1 MSFKFS
7 GGVEVL
13 GFISPTE
20 PTDQYPVIDP
30 LYGIDGFRN
39 VDTLLDL
46 NAIPNLR
53 RRAGMV
59 VGINGGAQYYKLNPS
74 PWNGTI
80 TDWSIF
86 NTGGGGN
93 PYVTGFTYDNSNTFT
108 ILTSSPS
115 IFNATINEVTGLTIN
130 GNLLVTG
137 NTNLFGLSTYQGPVT
152 GLNTK
157 ELINYE
163 YLTSYVS
170 ANDIYS
176 TGGTVSQYPSPSSNV
191 VSVQID
197 GNSGFTPFNITG
209 LTDTFINDFSYSANT
224 FTISQ
229 NDGSNFDAII
239 DTINLESV
247 LSAATFDIGTTG
259 TISANIFSGGTYYGD
274 GSNLSGITTANVF
287 VYSGNANVS
296 TSELTFL
303 NTTGGTF
310 TVTNSAAL
318 FADNDINVTGGT
330 YNPTTGCVTFTTNS
344 GTTFDV
350 CGFLTGFTDTYVTGA
365 TFSANQ
371 VILSRNDGFDVL
383 KISGGTNVTLT
394 NPSTNEI
401 VIGVTIPPDT
411 NTFVTGFTY
420 NDNNTFTLT
429 RNDGV
434 DISTSINIV
443 TGLTVNGDIE
453 MGNSSTR
460 QIYSTGVSEISS
472 IEFTTSGTS
481 VQMRWDGSG
490 NSTVFTVNN
499 TDFAT
504 LSSNKTAFGG
514 LTYGSDYSPYY
525 TDRSLIDLGYFNSNN
540 RYVTGGTYDNGTA
553 LISYSGANGFPSFS
567 VDMSSLDLNDTYV
580 TGGTLT
586 QPTDNTN
593 SGLINLLY
601 SQDVSPSTYSIPYTD
616 TFITGFTY
624 NNNNTFTI
632 VENNGDT
639 YSVTFNEVSG
649 LTVNGD
655 LNVTGNTYLVDVSGT
670 SLFTDYIDFRNI
682 GASLPTDQQ
691 GRIYWD
697 DDNGTLSLGMYGGQ
711 VVQQIGL
718 EKYYYIK
725 NQSGATISNGRVVRA
740 AGTLGASGRILG
752 EYMIADGTIP
762 PKFTLG
768 IATED
773 IINGDDGYVTEF
785 GLVRGINTTGT
796 PYGEVWNDGD
806 ILWVSPTIPGGLTKV
821 EPQAPNLKIEIAIV
835 IYANANGSIF
845 VRPNRY
851 PYLYDIQ
858 QVNYSAGTENN
869 LDILFWNN
877 SNQTWDKTN
886 TPSFSGLTIYGD
898 TTQIGNFNITGN
910 TLQNGNTTTNGNVDI
925 ITTGGTGCTLSV
937 TGKTCLDGDLEV
949 TGNVFVVGNLDYDGN
964 LIVTGSTII
973 SSGLTVFSGVSAD
986 FITITTTPTEN
997 NDLIQILGRNSSTG
1011 DVEYRDVKTIGNN
1024 ITTVTGTTY
1033 SATTTDDVIGIDSS
1047 TNTVTLYLPDSVS
1060 SGRLRYDIKDIGV
1073 NSFNNPITIQA
1084 AGSDTI
1090 ITTSVVSSFELS
1102 ADGGAVILV
1111 NTGTGQWWQM

>member
-540 RYVTGGTYDNGTA
+540 RYVTGGTYNSGTTS
-553 LISYSGANGFPSFS
+553 IDYVGVNGFTPFS
-567 VDMSSLDLNDTYV
+567 VNLSSLAGGLNTYV
-580 TGGTLT
+580 TGFTYDDSNTLT
-586 QPTDNTN
+586 ISQNDGSNYTANISIMTGLTISGNLYTQYIFDKNNVYGTPGQILVSTSTGVEWATVNSTCQSTSATTNNLEYKFIDN
-593 SGLINLLY
+593 
-601 SQDVSPSTYSIPYTD
+601 
-616 TFITGFTY
+616 ITGFTNGSY
-624 NNNNTFTI
+624 I
-632 VENNGDT
+632 VKSYITSYSGTSKYGFWERTLGVVTTGDT
-639 YSVTFNEVSG
+639 PVISIITQDFDDYSLGFLPTQIDYIPKTGNTIDIYISG
-649 LTVNGD
+649 LTSED
-655 LNVTGNTYLVDVSGT
+655 LYWESHYDIIGQNCTSNVDVLSSCNLGSFGINLSNGSSDITTGQKGYVKIPYPGTISDWTIMTDTSGSIVIDIWKDSLANFPPT
-670 SLFTDYIDFRNI
+670 SLD
-682 GASLPTDQQ
+682 
-691 GRIYWD
+691 
-697 DDNGTLSLGMYGGQ
+697 
-711 VVQQIGL
+711 
-718 EKYYYIK
+718 
-725 NQSGATISNGRVVRA
+725 
-740 AGTLGASGRILG
+740 
-752 EYMIADGTIP
+752 
-762 PKFTLG
+762 
-768 IATED
+768 
-773 IINGDDGYVTEF
+773 
-785 GLVRGINTTGT
+785 
-796 PYGEVWNDGD
+796 
-806 ILWVSPTIPGGLTKV
+806 
-821 EPQAPNLKIEIAIV
+821 
-835 IYANANGSIF
+835 SI
-845 VRPNRY
+845 
-851 PYLYDIQ
+851 
-858 QVNYSAGTENN
+858 
-869 LDILFWNN
+869 
-877 SNQTWDKTN
+877 
-886 TPSFSGLTIYGD
+886 
-898 TTQIGNFNITGN
+898 
-910 TLQNGNTTTNGNVDI
+910 TNGNYAY
-925 ITTGGTGCTLSV
+925 LSNQIV
-937 TGKTCLDGDLEV
+937 NSD
-949 TGNVFVVGNLDYDGN
+949 NVL
-964 LIVTGSTII
+964 
-973 SSGLTVFSGVSAD
+973 SGW
-986 FITITTTPTEN
+986 TTTFLA
-997 NDLIQILGRNSSTG
+997 NDVFTF
-1011 DVEYRDVKTIGNN
+1011 
-1024 ITTVTGTTY
+1024 
-1033 SATTTDDVIGIDSS
+1033 DVIGVTGV
-1047 TNTVTLYLPDSVS
+1047 TNINLTLNV
-1060 SGRLRYDIKDIGV
+1060 IK
-1073 NSFNNPITIQA
+1073 N
-1084 AGSDTI
+1084 
-1090 ITTSVVSSFELS
+1090 
-1102 ADGGAVILV
+1102 
-1111 NTGTGQWWQM
+1111 